1 VILARSPGYV
11 FNLGEGD
18 TDVRC
23 VERLLQQGKQATGA
37 SEAVQR
43 LGEALALWR
52 GVPLADVTGL
62 AWLEDQAERLDEL
75 RLQVRRMLVEARLSA
90 GEHAQLVPGLE
101 QMLAETPLDEQLHAM
116 LMVALYRAG
125 RQADALTAYHRL
137 RHILGEELG
146 IDPGQRLRELQAAI
160 LRQDPSLDAP
170 APTPAALTPAAA
182 VPVMRQAP
190 TPAQLP
196 SAVAGL
202 AGRSEQCRPGGHP
215 PHRRRHRRGSFPCLP
230 RGWLCPVGP
239 RGRRLPPVPSRP
251 AAVRDDRRPHQPGGH
266 SQRPRVAGR
275 AGTAPSRSAAPL
287 SASPGSIPCGG
298 SPGRGSAGPQQHR
311 LQPRPARRLPASPC
325 PLRAVTE
332 AGPADRSAKLGG
344 HGLVQP
350 GLHPP
355 PPRRLQAS
363 HCLLPALR
371 RHLQGTRG
379 PLQRGRCAWPPW

>member
-1 VILARSPGYV
+1 MATLALHDGEVVGSGRLIQIVWGKPASPALVNTLQSHLSYLRHALGSKTVILARSPGYV

-23 VERLLQQGKQATGA
+23 VERLLQQGQQATGA

-62 AWLEDQAERLDEL
+62 AWLEEQAERLDEL
-75 RLQVRRMLVEARLSA
+75 RLRVQRM
-90 GEHAQLVPGLE
+90 
-101 QMLAETPLDEQLHAM
+101 LDEQLHAM

-125 RQADALTAYHRL
+125 RQADALAAYHRL

-196 SAVAGL
+196 SAVTG
-202 AGRSEQCRPGGHP
+202 
-215 PHRRRHRRGSFPCLP
+215 F
-230 RGWLCPVGP
+230 
-239 RGRRLPPVPSRP
+239 
-251 AAVRDDRRPHQPGGH
+251 
-266 SQRPRVAGR
+266 AGR
-275 AGTAPSRSAAPL
+275 AAE
-287 SASPGSIPCGG
+287 
-298 SPGRGSAGPQQHR
+298 
-311 LQPRPARRLPASPC
+311 PASLDALVP
-325 PLRAVTE
+325 RAVDTGVAK
-332 AGPADRSAKLGG
+332 AGTGAARSGAVVISVDENCQIQALDRN
-344 HGLVQP
+344 QP
-350 GLHPP
+350 GLPWKK
-355 PPRRLQAS
+355 
-363 HCLLPALR
+363 
-371 RHLQGTRG
+371 
-379 PLQRGRCAWPPW
+379 GRCGP